1 MIAKIERL
9 IDMKPDQLV
18 KEKKAALMKQDY
30 IGAKLVQDFIDH
42 CIISSRL
49 IKRVLNS

>member
-9 IDMKPDQLV
+9 IDMKPNQLV